1 MTTPQAAPG
10 EADSVLVETG
20 DGVMVITINR
30 PRAKNAMTLE
40 AAERIAA
47 ALDDLDSRDD
57 LTVGIITGAGG
68 TFCAGMDLKGFLR
81 GERPSP
87 PGRGFAGLTE
97 APPAK
102 PLLAAVEGYALA
114 GGCEITLAC
123 DIVVAGRGAK
133 FGIPEVKRGL
143 AAAAGGLLRLPDRI
157 GLNAAMELA
166 LTGDFLGAQRAYE
179 LGLVNRVTDDGQALA
194 VARELAAKIAANGP
208 LAVRGSKQVM
218 LEAPSWP
225 PAERFQK
232 QWEILD
238 PVFASE
244 DAKEGSRAFA
254 EKRAPNWRG
263 K

>member
-1 MTTPQAAPG
+1 
-10 EADSVLVETG
+10 
-20 DGVMVITINR
+20 
-30 PRAKNAMTLE
+30 
-40 AAERIAA
+40 
-47 ALDDLDSRDD
+47 
-57 LTVGIITGAGG
+57 
-68 TFCAGMDLKGFLR
+68 
-81 GERPSP
+81 
-87 PGRGFAGLTE
+87 
-97 APPAK
+97 
-102 PLLAAVEGYALA
+102 
-114 GGCEITLAC
+114 
-123 DIVVAGRGAK
+123 
-133 FGIPEVKRGL
+133 
-143 AAAAGGLLRLPDRI
+143 
-157 GLNAAMELA
+157 MELA

-254 EKRAPNWRG
+254 EKRAPNWQG